1 MMLRILG
8 PVLFNMLFLE
18 FMLCIIVIIIIS
30 NSNWTSCRTIQGV
43 IARVISKSD
52 EREAQGRFENTST
65 IMIPELY

>member
-18 FMLCIIVIIIIS
+18 FMLCIIVIS

-43 IARVISKSD
+43 IAQVISKLD
-52 EREAQGRFENTST
+52 EREVRG
-65 IMIPELY
+65 